1 VGVIGYGYWGPNIVR
16 NFTTCAQTEV
26 KIVCDRDPARLEALR
41 TTHPWVET
49 TTSNLDVFTHKDVD
63 AVAVVTPL
71 STHYAIVKEALLAG
85 LHVLVEKPLAATAA
99 QCEELIA
106 LAKERH
112 RTLMVD
118 HTFVYTGA
126 VQKLKEYV
134 SGGVLG
140 RVLYFDSVRINL
152 GLFQPDSN
160 VIWDL
165 APHDLS
171 ILDYVVGGTP
181 RWVSA
186 MGAKHFGNEENLA
199 YLTIGY
205 DDETLAH
212 VHVNWMSPV
221 KVRRIQIAGD
231 KKMVVYDDIEP
242 TEKIRL
248 YDHGVT
254 YRPEDP
260 EGRHNLLVSYRT
272 GDVLAPKLDG
282 TEALRKVVAE
292 FARAIRTQT
301 PALTDGEA
309 GARVVRI
316 IETAQRSLRG
326 GSIRIPV

>member
-1 VGVIGYGYWGPNIVR
+1 
-16 NFTTCAQTEV
+16 
-26 KIVCDRDPARLEALR
+26 
-41 TTHPWVET
+41 
-49 TTSNLDVFTHKDVD
+49 
-63 AVAVVTPL
+63 
-71 STHYAIVKEALLAG
+71 
-85 LHVLVEKPLAATAA
+85 
-99 QCEELIA
+99 
-106 LAKERH
+106 
-112 RTLMVD
+112 MVD
-118 HTFVYTGA
+118 HTFVFTGA

-134 SGGVLG
+134 TGGVLG

-152 GLFQPDSN
+152 GLFQKDSN

-186 MGAKHFGNEENLA
+186 LGAKHFGDEENLA

-254 YRPEDP
+254 FSSDKLDP
-260 EGRHNLLVSYRT
+260 EGKHNLLVSYRT

-301 PALTDGEA
+301 PPLTDGEA

-316 IETAQRSLRG
+316 IEAAQRSLRA
-326 GSIRIPV
+326 GSTKIPV